1 MSNKNAI
8 IWRTILNS
16 LFHNL
21 FLFLIF
27 ISMLPTKAF
36 GGSWNI
42 VWQEDFG
49 VVEDSVCRDFAD
61 PNMSVPGHKLA
72 DIELMGD
79 TFYGIT
85 NSTAWCF
92 IHKKSVNP
100 SKAYHFVPGRDH
112 TGNTNGG
119 MLVVNVGADGN
130 GEPIY
135 ENNLRLK
142 PCGNHKYRLSMFVA
156 NVSDAWINPDLTLQ
170 VYNMKDV
177 ANPELLESVNLSG
190 SDVVAWP
197 GSEKNTQGLYTHKER
212 EWSEASVEFDA
223 KTGDVLKIVI
233 LNYQPGG
240 AGNDFA
246 LDDITLQRYDDEE
259 IVPPII
265 EINNV
270 LTNSLCVP
278 VYALSNTDVLTAWRK
293 IYHSIYCLWQ
303 YSTDDG
309 YTWTDIPEQSGIEKF
324 LLQRETPTTGKEVYR
339 LIITGGDDDSEAQ
352 AKAEHIAKYGT
363 PDDGCDYFSISN
375 IISQMEVK
383 DPPVAYLGID
393 YDQQIISQ
401 SAYDCKTIDHVV
413 TLISTEW
420 DDRFSNY
427 YTLWQYSDDDKTWQ
441 DLPSVDKELL
451 FSDDFY
457 GLTYFRVILAAN
469 ENTLSQVAQNGK
481 PDNCDKDYFITNSV
495 SIECLESCKKPE
507 YEALLDKLYICQ
519 DSDDKVEL
527 KVNKTNT
534 AKVLEIEWHKKSEKE
549 TAWTLIPGETGES
562 VSLPNPKIST
572 SYLFLAKNGNCIS
585 DSIKFEL
592 TVRPPIIFNP
602 MADINICEGMGL
614 IFFTDKIKTVDHAPV
629 TYIWNGVPSTDTFCV
644 LSDITED
651 RIVTL
656 SATDGVC
663 VSNEVTSNIY
673 VEKIAAVTFQPLPS
687 VVCEGGK
694 VDLVADVQLSSV
706 NSFRWEKDGILFND
720 VDLVTSDILNEG
732 AVYEFIVDGV
742 ECPSLEY
749 LIFVDVEKKVDVT
762 LQPLPPNICEGE
774 HVNLIA
780 DAKLSSYNTF
790 KWEKG
795 SELIS
800 DTDLATS
807 DRPTED
813 ATYKLTITGETCP
826 TIEKEFSVIVEKYPD
841 VTLQPLPA
849 IICEG
854 EKVDLIADVQLTP
867 YNTFKW
873 EKESVS
879 IYDFD
884 LISDSELITSDIPTE
899 DATYK
904 FSISG
909 QRCLPI
915 EKKVSVK
922 VEKKADV
929 TLQQPQP
936 SVVCIGEEID
946 LVADAKLTSANT
958 FKWEDGSGEFLGDVD
973 LKISVIPA
981 EDDTYKFTVY
991 GDKCPTI
998 EKEVSVKVEKI
1009 AEVSLQPLPA
1019 VICEGEKVD
1028 LIADAKLTSYNTF
1041 KWEKGKELIT
1051 NSDLSTSDIPS
1062 EDATYKFT
1070 VVGEKCPAIETE
1082 LNVKVEKK
1090 AEVTLQP
1097 LPAVI
1102 CEGETVNLIADA
1114 QLTSS
1119 NSFKWEKGN
1128 ALITNSDL
1136 STSDIPSEDATYK
1149 FTVVGDKC
1157 PAIET
1162 ELNVKVEKIA
1172 DVTLQPLPAV
1182 ICEGEKVDLIA
1193 DAQLTSSN
1201 SFKWEKGGELIS
1213 DSKLTTTDIPTE
1225 DATYKLTVNGEKC
1238 PTIEKE
1244 VSVKV
1249 EKKAELTLSI
1259 SDVLVCQNSPVSL
1272 SVISSNAPK
1281 LVWKQKYDG
1290 DSQYYEMA
1298 ESGEKIDIT
1307 ATKSASFMVE
1317 SADELACQS
1326 AVSNE
1331 VSLFVEEPLSVLLEN
1346 VPAEVCEGTT
1356 VSLSAS
1362 VSENCTSYGWKKNDD
1377 ESFGKN
1383 TLYLEDIPSET
1394 TTYEFW
1400 AKPLV
1405 CPAYIEKFVVD
1416 VEHVKNVELSASESN
1431 ICKGEDVTLTTK
1443 YPYTEGIVWE
1453 SKRKDE
1459 TQFSKVDEAVSEIVV
1474 SPSDNTV
1481 YRVSAVSKLGC
1492 EEKGSEQEIEVT
1504 QPVGLAVKDIS
1515 VCEGDVAHLEATT
1528 ENSYDKIEWTFD
1540 GDGSANRSGAVVD
1553 ITPESTMSYNVV
1565 AYNGICKEE
1574 MSGTVTVV
1582 PIPRISS
1589 HEEIGKHTYQM
1600 IVENTDETLYF
1611 DYHNG
1616 EDKTISNLLEN
1627 AVVGKFYNVEVSN
1640 SLGCSSTYMFQVP
1653 FVEPEFP
1660 IYFYQGD
1667 ENWQVEN
1674 IENYPNSI
1682 LYIYDR
1688 FGKLLFK
1695 ETGNTD
1701 GWSGEYNGKK
1711 LPSTDYWYVLDVPE
1725 IDKKYTGHF
1734 TLMRR

>member
-1 MSNKNAI
+1 MSNNNAI
-8 IWRTILNS
+8 IWRTVLNR
-16 LFHNL
+16 F
-21 FLFLIF
+21 FKFLIF
-27 ISMLPTKAF
+27 IFFLIFPTIAF
-36 GGSWNI
+36 CGSWNI

-61 PNMSVPGHKLA
+61 PNMSVPGHTVA
-72 DIELMGD
+72 DVELMGD
-79 TFYGIT
+79 GYYGIT

-100 SKAYHFVPGRDH
+100 SKDYNFVPGRDH

-119 MLVVNVGADGN
+119 MLVVNVDADGN

-142 PCGNHKYRLSMFVA
+142 PCGDHKYRLSMFVA
-156 NVSDAWINPDLTLQ
+156 NVSDAFINPDLTLQ
-170 VYNMKDV
+170 VYNMKD
-177 ANPELLESVNLSG
+177 ATNPELLESVNLSG

-197 GSEKNTQGLYTHKER
+197 GSEKNSQGLYTHKER

-240 AGNDFA
+240 VGNDFA
-246 LDDITLQRYDDEE
+246 LDDITLQRYDDDE

-265 EINNV
+265 EIENGM
-270 LTNSLCVP
+270 TNSSCVP
-278 VYALSNTDVLTAWRK
+278 TYSVNNIDALSSWKN
-293 IYHSIYCLWQ
+293 IYNSVYFLWQ

-309 YTWTDIPEQSGIEKF
+309 YTWTNISGESGIEKTY
-324 LLQRETPTTGKEVYR
+324 LQRDLPATGKEVYR
-339 LIITGGDDDSEAQ
+339 LIITGGADDSEAQ
-352 AKAEHIAKYGT
+352 TKAEHIVKYGT

-401 SAYDCKTIDHVV
+401 PIYDCETIDHVV
-413 TLISTEW
+413 TLFSTEW
-420 DDRFSNY
+420 DNRFSNSNY
-427 YTLWQYSDDDKTWQ
+427 YKLWQYSDDDKTWH
-441 DLPSVDKELL
+441 DLPSVDNELL
-451 FSDDFY
+451 FSDDFD
-457 GLTYFRVILAAN
+457 GLTYFRVVLAAN
-469 ENTLSQVAQNGK
+469 ENTLVQVAKNGK
-481 PDNCDKDYFITNSV
+481 PDDCDKDYFITNSV
-495 SIECLESCKKPE
+495 SLECKKSCKKAE
-507 YEALLDKLYICQ
+507 YEAIVDKLSICQ
-519 DSDDKVEL
+519 DSDDKVEW
-527 KVNKTNT
+527 KVKQINN
-534 AKVLEIEWHKKSEKE
+534 AKVSKIEWYEKADGG
-549 TAWTLIPGETGES
+549 TVWTLIPGETGES
-562 VSLPNPKIST
+562 ISLPNPKVST
-572 SYLFLAKNGNCIS
+572 SYLFLAKDGNCVS

-673 VEKIAAVTFQPLPS
+673 VEKIAVVTFQPLPS
-687 VVCEGGK
+687 IVCEGEK
-694 VDLVADVQLSSV
+694 VDLVADVQLSSF
-706 NSFRWEKDGILFND
+706 NSFRWEKNGNLFND
-720 VDLVTSDILNEG
+720 VDLVTSDILNEN
-732 AVYEFIVDGV
+732 AVYEFIVDGLN
-742 ECPSLEY
+742 CPSLEY
-749 LIFVDVEKKVDVT
+749 LILIDVEKKADVT
-762 LQPLPPNICEGE
+762 LQPLP
-774 HVNLIA
+774 
-780 DAKLSSYNTF
+780 T
-790 KWEKG
+790 
-795 SELIS
+795 
-800 DTDLATS
+800 
-807 DRPTED
+807 
-813 ATYKLTITGETCP
+813 
-826 TIEKEFSVIVEKYPD
+826 
-841 VTLQPLPA
+841 

-854 EKVDLIADVQLTP
+854 EKVDLIADAKLTSS
-867 YNTFKW
+867 NTFKW
-873 EKESVS
+873 EKGNE
-879 IYDFD
+879 
-884 LISDSELITSDIPTE
+884 LISDDDLVTSDMPTE

-904 FSISG
+904 FTIVGNACPTIENEVSVKVEKKQDVTLQPLPTIICEGEKVDLIAVTSSNSFKWEKGNELISDDDLVTSDMPTEDATYKFTIAG
-909 QRCLPI
+909 EKCPAI
-915 EKKVSVK
+915 EKEVSVK
-922 VEKKADV
+922 VEKKAEV
-929 TLQQPQP
+929 TVQPLP
-936 SVVCIGEEID
+936 AAVCVGEEID
-946 LVADAKLTSANT
+946 LIADAKLSSTNT
-958 FKWEDGSGEFLGDVD
+958 FKWEDGSGQLLGDVD

-991 GDKCPTI
+991 GEKCPTI
-998 EKEVSVKVEKI
+998 EKEVSVRVEKI
-1009 AEVSLQPLPA
+1009 
-1019 VICEGEKVD
+1019 
-1028 LIADAKLTSYNTF
+1028 
-1041 KWEKGKELIT
+1041 
-1051 NSDLSTSDIPS
+1051 
-1062 EDATYKFT
+1062 
-1070 VVGEKCPAIETE
+1070 
-1082 LNVKVEKK
+1082 

-1097 LPAVI
+1097 LPAV
-1102 CEGETVNLIADA
+1102 V
-1114 QLTSS
+1114 
-1119 NSFKWEKGN
+1119 
-1128 ALITNSDL
+1128 
-1136 STSDIPSEDATYK
+1136 
-1149 FTVVGDKC
+1149 
-1157 PAIET
+1157 
-1162 ELNVKVEKIA
+1162 
-1172 DVTLQPLPAV
+1172 
-1182 ICEGEKVDLIA
+1182 CEGEKVDLIA
-1193 DAQLTSSN
+1193 DAQLSSTN
-1201 SFKWEKGGELIS
+1201 TFKWEKGNELITDADLIAS
-1213 DSKLTTTDIPTE
+1213 DMPTE
-1225 DATYKLTVNGEKC
+1225 DATYKFTVIGNVCPTIENEVSVKVEKKAEVTVQPLPAAVCVGEEIDLIADAKLSSTNTFKWEDGSGQLLGDVDLKISVIPAEDDTYKFTVYGEKC
-1238 PTIEKE
+1238 PTIEKEVSVRVEKIAEVTLQPLPAVVCEGEKVDLIADAQLSSTNTFKWEKGNELITDADLIASDMPTEDATYKFTVIGNVCPTIENE

-1259 SDVLVCQNSPVSL
+1259 SDNLVCSNTPVSL
-1272 SVISSNAPK
+1272 SVNSNNAPK
-1281 LVWKQKYDG
+1281 LVWKQKFDG
-1290 DSQYYEMA
+1290 ESQFSEMS
-1298 ESGEKIDIT
+1298 ESGDVINIT
-1307 ATKSASFMVE
+1307 AMKSASFIVE

-1362 VSENCTSYGWKKNDD
+1362 VSENGTSYGWKKNDN
-1377 ESFGKN
+1377 ENFAKN
-1383 TLYLEDIPSET
+1383 ELTVEDIPTET

-1416 VEHVKNVELSASESN
+1416 VEHVKNVELSASKSN

>member
-1 MSNKNAI
+1 MSNNNAI
-8 IWRTILNS
+8 IWRTVLNR
-16 LFHNL
+16 F
-21 FLFLIF
+21 FKFLIF
-27 ISMLPTKAF
+27 IFFLIFPTIAF
-36 GGSWNI
+36 CGSWNI

-61 PNMSVPGHKLA
+61 PNMSVPGHTVA
-72 DIELMGD
+72 DVELMGD
-79 TFYGIT
+79 GYYGIT

-100 SKAYHFVPGRDH
+100 SKDYNFVPGRDH

-119 MLVVNVGADGN
+119 MLVVNVDADGN

-142 PCGNHKYRLSMFVA
+142 PCGDHKYRLSMFVA
-156 NVSDAWINPDLTLQ
+156 NVSDAFINPDLTLQ
-170 VYNMKDV
+170 VYNMKD
-177 ANPELLESVNLSG
+177 ATNPELLESVNLSG

-197 GSEKNTQGLYTHKER
+197 GSEKNSQGLYTHKER

-240 AGNDFA
+240 VGNDFA
-246 LDDITLQRYDDEE
+246 LDDITLQRYDDDE

-265 EINNV
+265 EIENGM
-270 LTNSLCVP
+270 TNSSCVP
-278 VYALSNTDVLTAWRK
+278 TYSVNNIDALSSWKN
-293 IYHSIYCLWQ
+293 IYNSVYFLWQ

-309 YTWTDIPEQSGIEKF
+309 YTWTNISGESGIEKTY
-324 LLQRETPTTGKEVYR
+324 LQRDLPATGKEVYR
-339 LIITGGDDDSEAQ
+339 LIITGGADDSEAQ
-352 AKAEHIAKYGT
+352 TKAEHIVKYGT

-401 SAYDCKTIDHVV
+401 PIYDCETIDHVV
-413 TLISTEW
+413 TLFSTEW
-420 DDRFSNY
+420 DNRFSNSNY
-427 YTLWQYSDDDKTWQ
+427 YKLWQYSDDDKTWH
-441 DLPSVDKELL
+441 DLPSVDNELL
-451 FSDDFY
+451 FSDDFD
-457 GLTYFRVILAAN
+457 GLTYFRVVLAAN
-469 ENTLSQVAQNGK
+469 ENTLVQVAKNGK
-481 PDNCDKDYFITNSV
+481 PDDCDKDYFITNSV
-495 SIECLESCKKPE
+495 SLECKKSCKKAE
-507 YEALLDKLYICQ
+507 YEAIVDKLSICQ
-519 DSDDKVEL
+519 DSDDKVEW
-527 KVNKTNT
+527 KVKQINN
-534 AKVLEIEWHKKSEKE
+534 AKVSKIEWYEKADGG
-549 TAWTLIPGETGES
+549 TVWTLIPGETGES
-562 VSLPNPKIST
+562 ISLPNPKVST
-572 SYLFLAKNGNCIS
+572 SYLFLAKDGNCVS

-673 VEKIAAVTFQPLPS
+673 VEKIAVVTFQPLPS
-687 VVCEGGK
+687 IVCEGEK
-694 VDLVADVQLSSV
+694 VDLVADVQLSSF
-706 NSFRWEKDGILFND
+706 NSFRWEKNGNLFND
-720 VDLVTSDILNEG
+720 VDLVTSDILNEN
-732 AVYEFIVDGV
+732 AVYEFIVDGLN
-742 ECPSLEY
+742 CPSLEY
-749 LIFVDVEKKVDVT
+749 LILIDVEKKADVT
-762 LQPLPPNICEGE
+762 LQPLP
-774 HVNLIA
+774 
-780 DAKLSSYNTF
+780 T
-790 KWEKG
+790 
-795 SELIS
+795 
-800 DTDLATS
+800 
-807 DRPTED
+807 
-813 ATYKLTITGETCP
+813 
-826 TIEKEFSVIVEKYPD
+826 
-841 VTLQPLPA
+841 

-854 EKVDLIADVQLTP
+854 EKVDLIADAKLTSS
-867 YNTFKW
+867 NTFKW
-873 EKESVS
+873 EKGNE
-879 IYDFD
+879 
-884 LISDSELITSDIPTE
+884 LISDDDLVTSDMPTE

-904 FSISG
+904 FTIVGNACPTIENEVSVKVEKKQDVTLQPLPTIICEGEKVDLIAVTSSNSFKWEKGNELISDDDLVTSDMPTEDATYKFTIAG
-909 QRCLPI
+909 EKCPAI
-915 EKKVSVK
+915 EKEVSVK
-922 VEKKADV
+922 VEKKAEV
-929 TLQQPQP
+929 TVQPLP
-936 SVVCIGEEID
+936 AAVCVGEEID
-946 LVADAKLTSANT
+946 LIADAKLSSTNT
-958 FKWEDGSGEFLGDVD
+958 FKWEDGSGQLLGDVD

-991 GDKCPTI
+991 GEKCPTI
-998 EKEVSVKVEKI
+998 EKEVSVRVEKM
-1009 AEVSLQPLPA
+1009 
-1019 VICEGEKVD
+1019 
-1028 LIADAKLTSYNTF
+1028 
-1041 KWEKGKELIT
+1041 
-1051 NSDLSTSDIPS
+1051 
-1062 EDATYKFT
+1062 
-1070 VVGEKCPAIETE
+1070 
-1082 LNVKVEKK
+1082 
-1090 AEVTLQP
+1090 
-1097 LPAVI
+1097 
-1102 CEGETVNLIADA
+1102 
-1114 QLTSS
+1114 
-1119 NSFKWEKGN
+1119 
-1128 ALITNSDL
+1128 
-1136 STSDIPSEDATYK
+1136 
-1149 FTVVGDKC
+1149 
-1157 PAIET
+1157 
-1162 ELNVKVEKIA
+1162 A
-1172 DVTLQPLPAV
+1172 DVTLQPLPVV
-1182 ICEGEKVDLIA
+1182 ICEGDKVDLIA
-1193 DAQLTSSN
+1193 DAQLTSTN
-1201 SFKWEKGGELIS
+1201 TFKWEKGNELITDADLIAS
-1213 DSKLTTTDIPTE
+1213 DMPTE
-1225 DATYKLTVNGEKC
+1225 DATYKFTVIGNVCPTIENEVSVKVEKKAEVTVQPLPAAVCVGEEIDLIADAKLSSTNTFKWEDGSGQLLGDVDLKISVIPAEDDTYKFTVYGEKC
-1238 PTIEKE
+1238 PTIEKEVSVRVEKMADVTLQPLPVVICEGDKVDLIADAQLTSTNTFKWEKGNELITDADLIASDMPTEDATYKFTVIGNVCPTIENE

-1259 SDVLVCQNSPVSL
+1259 SDNLVCSNTPVSL
-1272 SVISSNAPK
+1272 SVNSNNAPK
-1281 LVWKQKYDG
+1281 LVWKQKFDG
-1290 DSQYYEMA
+1290 ESQFSEMS
-1298 ESGEKIDIT
+1298 ESGDVINIT
-1307 ATKSASFMVE
+1307 AMKSASFIVE

-1362 VSENCTSYGWKKNDD
+1362 VSENGTSYGWKKNDN
-1377 ESFGKN
+1377 ENFAKN
-1383 TLYLEDIPSET
+1383 ELTVEDIPTET

-1416 VEHVKNVELSASESN
+1416 VEHVKNVELSASKSN